1 MKTFLFYILLIV
13 LPLTRGWSQST
24 DNAILYTSQFT
35 TLAEN
40 AGIEVRTDSLD
51 HYILTDHSNPYLGKT
66 DLYLVNKQ
74 DEKEFIVIIDEKSMF
89 PQLKFSSH
97 VTNLMNNE
105 NEHSVAFYSL
115 DEYFILT
122 ELHADW
128 AVDAQFMVKDHED
141 IIGYARSFY
150 KADTETQV
158 TVILLAREFPLLS
171 TPAELAAIRFKE

>member
-13 LPLTRGWSQST
+13 IPLTDGWTQST
-24 DNAILYTSQFT
+24 DHAILYTSQFT
-35 TLAEN
+35 SLIQS
-40 AGIEVRTDSLD
+40 AGLEVRTDSLD

-66 DLYLVNKQ
+66 DLYLVNNQ
-74 DEKEFIVIIDEKSMF
+74 DEKEFIVLIDEKSMF

-122 ELHADW
+122 ELRADW
-128 AVDAQFMVKDHED
+128 AVDAQFMVKDQKD
-141 IIGYARSFY
+141 ITAYARSFY
-150 KADTETQV
+150 NGDTGVQV

-171 TPAELAAIRFKE
+171 TPAELSAIRFKE

>member
-13 LPLTRGWSQST
+13 IPFTDGWTQST
-24 DNAILYTSQFT
+24 DHTIVYTSQFT
-35 TLAEN
+35 SLIES
-40 AGIEVRTDSLD
+40 AGLEVRTDSLD

-74 DEKEFIVIIDEKSMF
+74 DEKEFIVLVDEKSMF

-115 DEYFILT
+115 DEYFILK
-122 ELHADW
+122 ELRADW
-128 AVDAQFMVKDHED
+128 AMDAQFMVKDQQD
-141 IIGYARSFY
+141 ITAYARSFY
-150 KADTETQV
+150 NADTSIQV
-158 TVILLAREFPLLS
+158 TVILLARELPLLR
-171 TPAELAAIRFKE
+171 TPAALSAIRFKE